1 MTIPQPITM
10 SGDASATP
18 FSRAALLG
26 QTFSTRL
33 IAFHRALAGLDW
45 PARAPGCAFI
55 RDHDLL
61 PLAAPFDVDIACPAD
76 QNDAFAAAF
85 EECAQANGITVV
97 IRRHS
102 GGLVCAAF
110 DVVREPG
117 ARCWAYYEVF
127 NRIRLTRDCTIE
139 AGDIEFVH
147 TTGALPVPG
156 TAWRFLL
163 EFTQAVRRDRMDR
176 AREKL
181 EALRRDAP
189 DAIVFTA
196 RTLGLAETDI
206 AGALA
211 PDTDTATL
219 RARAGIIP
227 HGSGK
232 NPAPASAK
240 DRLRAWLFPR
250 AYFAQI
256 GNPCLYTIH
265 GPDGVGKTTACQLVT
280 EIFAQFPVGFAS
292 QHHVTSWKEAPSD
305 APAPQ
310 PSAPVQRSLPRRMVS
325 AIYRNTP
332 SIVRQTWYTLSGYH
346 RYSRNVMA
354 MVYRYYI
361 EGRVILVDRYIY
373 DMWVKP
379 YVMAEKDELLPGIG
393 ARMCRL
399 LRRPRLAFVLSDA
412 PLAIHG
418 RKQELS
424 VEEIAA
430 FQNAMDEI
438 LRRCDVRTNRI
449 DVGGLGPDAV
459 AARIVTGI
467 LENLGDEIL
476 NIMRDFMQRQEN
488 PQATAS

>member
-1 MTIPQPITM
+1 MTNPQPAMMTGNIP
-10 SGDASATP
+10 GAP
-18 FSRAALLG
+18 FSRAALQG
-26 QTFSTRL
+26 QTFSARL
-33 IAFHRALAGLDW
+33 VAFHRALAGQDW
-45 PARAPGCAFI
+45 PVRAPGCAFI
-55 RDHDLL
+55 RDQDGL
-61 PLAAPFDVDIACPAD
+61 PFTAPFDVDIACPAS
-76 QNDAFAAAF
+76 QTEAFTAAF
-85 EECAQANGITVV
+85 EECARANGITTV

-117 ARCWAYYEVF
+117 ARTWAYYEVF
-127 NRIRLTRDCTIE
+127 NRIRLTRSRTVE
-139 AGDIEFVH
+139 ADEIGVVH
-147 TTGALPVPG
+147 AAGTLPMPTTG
-156 TAWRFLL
+156 WRFLL

-176 AREKL
+176 ARESL
-181 EALRRDAP
+181 ETLRLDDP
-189 DAIVFTA
+189 DAIAFTA
-196 RTLGLAETDI
+196 RELGLAETDV

-211 PDTDTATL
+211 PGADTAAL
-219 RARAGIIP
+219 RSRADILP
-227 HGSGK
+227 HGGNK
-232 NPAPASAK
+232 APQPAGFR

-265 GPDGVGKTTACQLVT
+265 GPDGVGKTTACRLVS
-280 EIFAQFPVGFAS
+280 EMFAQYPIGFAS
-292 QHHVTSWKEAPSD
+292 QHHVTGWKEKPSD
-305 APAPQ
+305 APAP
-310 PSAPVQRSLPRRMVS
+310 PKAAAPRRPLPRRMVS
-325 AIYRNTP
+325 AAYRNAP
-332 SIVRQTWYTLSGYH
+332 SIVRRTWYTMSGYH

-354 MVYRYYI
+354 MVYRYYV

-379 YVMAEKDELLPGIG
+379 YVTADKDELLPGIG

-399 LRRPRLAFVLSDA
+399 LRRPRLAFVLNDT

-438 LRRCDVRTNRI
+438 LTRCDVRTNRI

-467 LENLGDEIL
+467 LENLGDEVL
-476 NIMRDFMQRQEN
+476 NVMRDFIQRQDKA
-488 PQATAS
+488 PATAS